1 MSTRPLP
8 DYWTTRLQDYKT
20 TGLHDY
26 ATARLL
32 DHATM
37 KHSIWQDGIKI
48 GLIGGGIGVL
58 LSLIGM
64 VEAFSQRHIISNV
77 ISMGHTLLL
86 VIALLVGYMAA
97 KRASQT
103 QPLRVLANG
112 LISGLMVGGSLA
124 LLVMVGNLVRL
135 RAIFINA
142 SPVLYKLL
150 TFDYGIGSGI
160 FLLLCAGAFSGL
172 LSGLFY
178 LSPALARRVLLTS
191 LSSVVMAGVLQDLLR
206 PTFALWGPL
215 AIINEWL
222 FAANGLTIEGAVSLF
237 ILMALIIYF
246 WAKRGSAVKAGFR
259 GLPPTKQRALR
270 ITGLLLLI
278 IVLLILPQVLGLFLS
293 EVLTIVG
300 LYVLLGLGLNIVVG
314 YAGLLDLGYVAF
326 FAIGAYT
333 IALLTSPELGFFGLS
348 FWSALPF
355 AIIVGVIF
363 GVLLGIPVLKMRG
376 DYLAIATLGFGEIIR
391 ILVLSDFLRP
401 WLGGAQ
407 GVGKIPKAAIGS
419 MEFAGPQQIYYLILA
434 GCFLV
439 GFISWRLRD
448 SRLGRAWMAVRE
460 DEDVAQAMGI
470 NLVAAKLLAFATGAA
485 FSALSGAIFA
495 SKLGSVYPHS
505 FNVMISINILC
516 LIIVGGMGSIPGVL
530 VGAIALVGLPELLR
544 EFADYRLLV
553 YGAALVAM
561 MLFRPAGLWPE
572 AVHRR
577 ELQEEESVGTE
588 TESLLGPEP
597 GKQEGV

>member
-1 MSTRPLP
+1 MKDSLWLRGTR
-8 DYWTTRLQDYKT
+8 
-20 TGLHDY
+20 
-26 ATARLL
+26 
-32 DHATM
+32 
-37 KHSIWQDGIKI
+37 I
-48 GLIGGGIGVL
+48 GLIGGIVAVL
-58 LSLIGM
+58 LALIGM
-64 VEAFSQRHIISNV
+64 VEAFSQRHIISDV

-86 VIALLVGYMAA
+86 VEAWMIGFLAA
-97 KRASQT
+97 KRSGPNYGPWALVNGS
-103 QPLRVLANG
+103 LSG
-112 LISGLMVGGSLA
+112 LIVGGSLA
-124 LLVMVGNLVRL
+124 LLVVVGHTVRL

-142 SPVLYKLL
+142 SPVLYQLL
-150 TFDYGIGSGI
+150 TFGEGVKAGT
-160 FLLLCAGAFSGL
+160 FLLLGAGALSGALAGL
-172 LSGLFY
+172 LF
-178 LSPALARRVLLTS
+178 LSPGIARRILYAALGG
-191 LSSVVMAGVLQDLLR
+191 VVMAGVLQDLLR

-215 AIINEWL
+215 SVINEWL
-222 FAANGLTIEGAVSLF
+222 FAANGLTIPGAGSLF
-237 ILMALIIYF
+237 IGIALASLF
-246 WAKRGSAVKAGFR
+246 WEKKGKAI
-259 GLPPTKQRALR
+259 PIALR
-270 ITGLLLLI
+270 RLSPTQQRVLHINGLLLLLA
-278 IVLLILPQVLGLFLS
+278 LLLALPQILGLFLS

-333 IALLTSPELGFFGLS
+333 IALLTSPELAFFGMS
-348 FWSALPF
+348 FWTALPV
-355 AIIVGVIF
+355 AILLGILF

-407 GVGKIPKAAIGS
+407 GVGKIPKPFIGS
-419 MEFAGPQQIYYLILA
+419 MELATPQQIYYLIVG
-434 GCFLV
+434 GCLLV

-470 NLVAAKLLAFATGAA
+470 NLVAAKLKAFATGAA
-485 FSALSGAIFA
+485 FSALSGALFA

-516 LIIVGGMGSIPGVL
+516 LIIVGGMGSIPGVI

-544 EFADYRLLV
+544 EFAEYRLLV

-561 MLFRPAGLWPE
+561 MLLRPEGLWPE

-577 ELQEEESVGTE
+577 ELHQGEAGGQERS
-588 TESLLGPEP
+588 P
-597 GKQEGV
+597 